1 MKLSDLINEKRRAE
15 ERKRK
20 VDTFKKLAIGS
31 AIGALAGILFAP
43 KSGKEFRKDISD
55 KTKET
60 AEATKK
66 TMKDLEGKVKEEI
79 KNKINEVKERKMFEI
94 EMDNDIPENNNDV
107 EHEKIEEENA
117 DDEVA
122 GE

>member
-94 EMDNDIPENNNDV
+94 EMDNNIPENNNDV

>member
-107 EHEKIEEENA
+107 EHEKIEEENT

>member
-94 EMDNDIPENNNDV
+94 EMDNNIPENNNDV
-107 EHEKIEEENA
+107 EHEKIEEENT

>member
-94 EMDNDIPENNNDV
+94 EMDNNIPQNNNDV
-107 EHEKIEEENA
+107 EHEKIEEENT